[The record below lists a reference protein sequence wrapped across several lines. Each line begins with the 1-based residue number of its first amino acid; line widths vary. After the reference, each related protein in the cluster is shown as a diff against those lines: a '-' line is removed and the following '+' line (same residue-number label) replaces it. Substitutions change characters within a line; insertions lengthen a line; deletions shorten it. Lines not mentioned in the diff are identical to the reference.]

1 MSKMLIFGPART
13 VETLQVPSL
22 TVAEEG
28 TGYETVLGGEGETLA
43 VAVAR
48 LGGRAVYCGRVGDD
62 SGGKRLARLLDS
74 AGVDLSCF
82 HVDHAAQ
89 TSHLVRCVDT
99 AGNERSILFRGADA
113 RMTEEEVRSAFSTA
127 PDAVCVAGEVSH
139 AFLSRIG
146 DLASERGIPLFL
158 LYHPSY
164 GRCEGLPPM
173 EIFMTDE
180 TTAEGMVGIR
190 PSGTDTCLQA
200 TIAMQKCVKAHYY
213 VIRLGDRG
221 AFVYDGTYCHVVN
234 SYIVPQT
241 DARGAGVVF
250 FGAAAAEYM
259 TPAGDVL
266 AALRYAA
273 AAAALTTTRAGEA
286 IAPPTADEVMSFLER
301 NG

>member
-1 MSKMLIFGPART
+1 MSKILIFGPART

-22 TVAEEG
+22 SIAEEG

-43 VAVAR
+43 VAIAR

-62 SGGKRLARLLDS
+62 SGGKRLVRLLDS

-89 TSHLVRCVDT
+89 TAHLVREVDT
-99 AGNERSILFRGADA
+99 AANERRILFRGADA
-113 RMTEEEVRSAFSTA
+113 RMTEEEARSAFSTA
-127 PDAVCVAGEVSH
+127 PDAVCVAGEVSY
-139 AFLSRIG
+139 ALLSRIG
-146 DLASERGIPLFL
+146 ELATERGIPLFL
-158 LYHPSY
+158 LYNPAY
-164 GRCEGLPPM
+164 GRCDGLPTM
-173 EIFMTDE
+173 EVFMTDE
-180 TTAEGMVGIR
+180 TTAESMVGIR

-200 TIAMQKCVKAHYY
+200 AIAMQKSVKAHYY

-241 DARGAGVVF
+241 DVRGAGTVF
-250 FGAAAAEYM
+250 FGAAVAEYM
-259 TPAGDVL
+259 SPSGDVL

-273 AAAALTTTRAGEA
+273 AAAALTTTRQGEA
-286 IAPPTADEVMSFLER
+286 AAPPTAEEVMNFLER